1 MKNKKGW
8 IRLVEAFIAIILI
21 GGILSIVIGERSVE
35 KDVSSEV
42 YNKENLILKKIQL
55 NDSLRASVLNAVV
68 PVLLDD
74 EEFPAD
80 IKTEIN
86 KIPDDLNCF
95 AKICALEDTCLFP
108 ELGEENDVEVYAKS
122 IAIFAEN
129 SVVDPVPKQLKLF
142 CWKV

>member
-35 KDVSSEV
+35 KDFSSEV

-55 NDSLRASVLNAVV
+55 NDTLRTSILSVDAESL
-68 PVLLDD
+68 PVSLDD
-74 EEFPAD
+74 FPID
-80 IKTEIN
+80 IKNEIN
-86 KIPDDLNCF
+86 GKIPADLNCF
-95 AKICALEDTCLFP
+95 AKICALNDICLFP

-122 IAIFAEN
+122 IVIAADD
-129 SVVDPVPKQLKLF
+129 VTYAPRQLKLF

>member
-55 NDSLRASVLNAVV
+55 NDSLRTSVLNALV
-68 PVLLDD
+68 PVSWDD
-74 EEFPAD
+74 EVNFPGD
-80 IKTEIN
+80 IKNEIN
-86 KIPDDLNCF
+86 KIPADLNCF
-95 AKICALEDTCLFP
+95 AQICALDDTCLFP

-122 IAIFAEN
+122 IVIAADD
-129 SVVDPVPKQLKLF
+129 VTYDPRQLKLF
-142 CWKV
+142 CWKK